1 MNQRWIS
8 FQDLR
13 ICQSNK
19 NYVINIIYLYYFQ
32 YILLKLIVIVYL
44 MDIKY
49 ILILTIDVKKT
60 LKNYR
65 KKSQF

>member
-19 NYVINIIYLYYFQ
+19 NYVINIIYLYYIQ

-49 ILILTIDVKKT
+49 ILILTIDVKK
-60 LKNYR
+60 L
-65 KKSQF
+65 